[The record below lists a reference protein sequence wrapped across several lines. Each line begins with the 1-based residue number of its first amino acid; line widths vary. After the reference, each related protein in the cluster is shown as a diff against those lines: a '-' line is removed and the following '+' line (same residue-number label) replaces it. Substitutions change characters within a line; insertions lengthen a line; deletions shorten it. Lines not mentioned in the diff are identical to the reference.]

1 MMTHRRTAA
10 KGTSPTLRDSSS
22 GDGTKDRERLGLMAE
37 VARLYYEENHT
48 QSEIARKLRIST
60 ATVSRLLQEAR
71 RRHVV
76 EVVIHYPIS
85 TEPELEERLVERFG
99 LDEAHVLARPSRSY
113 PALVKSTGELA
124 ASVLRGHLHDGI
136 TMCVSWGQAVRATA
150 EALQITRPIRVR
162 VVQGQGASDSDLV
175 EGSDVVR
182 RLANMLGGDACIIP
196 SPLIVKDIEICQV
209 IKKEPIVQEALQIA
223 QGSDLA
229 LVGIGSL
236 HPKVSSLLRSGMAT
250 LEDLKCLEA
259 QGAVGDICG
268 THFDEWG
275 TVLDVEI
282 NHRTV
287 AIDIECLHEIPM
299 VIGVSAGMPKAPAI
313 LAALRGE
320 YINVLVTDSGVAR
333 ELLKDATGSG
343 RRARESEGRRS
354 S

>member
-1 MMTHRRTAA
+1 MNKRRKTVAERNVPA
-10 KGTSPTLRDSSS
+10 LRAPPT
-22 GDGTKDRERLGLMAE
+22 GDGAKDRERLDLMAE
-37 VARLYYEENHT
+37 VARLYYEEDHT
-48 QSEIARKLRIST
+48 QGKIARKLSLST

-85 TEPELEERLVERFG
+85 TEHDLEARLVEKFG
-99 LDEAHVLARPSRSY
+99 LIEAHVLAKPSRSY

-124 ASVLRGHLHDGI
+124 ASVLRRHLHDGI

-150 EALQITRPIRVR
+150 EALQITRPMRVR

-182 RLANMLGGDACIIP
+182 HLANMLGGDSCIIP
-196 SPLIVKDIEICQV
+196 SPLIVKDIEICQI
-209 IKKEPIVQEALQIA
+209 IKQEPIVQEALQIA

-250 LEDLKCLEA
+250 LEDLKRLDA

-268 THFDEWG
+268 THFDSWG
-275 TVLDVEI
+275 RVLDVEM

-287 AIDIECLHEIPM
+287 AIDIECLREIPV

-320 YINVLVTDSGVAR
+320 YINILVTDSGVAR
-333 ELLKDATGSG
+333 ELLRAGTG
-343 RRARESEGRRS
+343 
-354 S
+354 